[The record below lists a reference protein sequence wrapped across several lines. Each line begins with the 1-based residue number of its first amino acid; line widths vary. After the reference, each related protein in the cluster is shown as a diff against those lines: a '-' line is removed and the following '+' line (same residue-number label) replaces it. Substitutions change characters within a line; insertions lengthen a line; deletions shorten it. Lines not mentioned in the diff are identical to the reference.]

1 MSQSNTV
8 AVLVYGE
15 AAAAKRTLRE
25 LGEYTGGT
33 VYLVLDAAAPCEFL
47 NRTAFQRDDTF
58 LLFLEAGLAP
68 QSPDWWKTLLAPCVA
83 DDTIGA
89 AVGTRSDD
97 NDNPLA
103 GLLTRRTV
111 FETLGGLDPDRQP
124 LHGFLEEYLARLIG
138 QGYECRA
145 PAVSFRQ
152 ANG

>member
-1 MSQSNTV
+1 MSQTDSV

-15 AAAAKRTLRE
+15 ADAAKRTLRE
-25 LGEYTGGT
+25 LAEHPGGT
-33 VYLVLDAAAPCEFL
+33 VYLVLDTSAPCEYL
-47 NRTAFQRDDTF
+47 NRTAFQRDDTL

-68 QSPDWWKTLLAPCVA
+68 QSPDWWKTLLAPCLA

-89 AVGTRSDD
+89 AVGTRSDN
-97 NDNPLA
+97 NDEPLA

-138 QGYECRA
+138 QGFECRA

-152 ANG
+152 AS